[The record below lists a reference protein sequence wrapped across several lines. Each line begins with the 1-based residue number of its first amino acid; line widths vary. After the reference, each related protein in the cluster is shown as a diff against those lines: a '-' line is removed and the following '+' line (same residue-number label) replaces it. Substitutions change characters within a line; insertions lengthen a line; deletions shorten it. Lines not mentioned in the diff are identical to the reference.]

1 MSPAPIDEPPRPV
14 RRTPLLTA
22 RIVSMGVAAGI
33 ILLALLVGIAWR
45 TTHPAWFL
53 LFPVLLMG
61 VFGALAVGVLWGLRH
76 F

>member
-1 MSPAPIDEPPRPV
+1 
-14 RRTPLLTA
+14 
-22 RIVSMGVAAGI
+22 MGVAAGI